1 METTQ
6 VRSLRERIDH
16 LEEEIRQ
23 MRDILMPPD
32 NPFLGRF
39 GLSPQQATIINALYK
54 NNGELPSKRL
64 DQLTVVFAKVTR
76 NEDLPLSY
84 GRARVVVS
92 KTRQKLRGYGI
103 CIVHHHGFGY
113 RISPE
118 DKQKLKDMLESA
130 D

>member
-1 METTQ
+1 METSQ
-6 VRSLRERIDH
+6 VRLLRERIDQ

-23 MRDILMPPD
+23 MREILMPPD

-54 NNGELPSKRL
+54 NNGELPTKRI
-64 DQLTVVFAKVTR
+64 DQLMLEYAHETR
-76 NEDLPLSY
+76 SEILSHSY
-84 GRARVVVS
+84 GRARVAVS
-92 KTRQKLRGYGI
+92 HTRRKLSRYGVS
-103 CIVHHHGFGY
+103 IVHHNGFGY
-113 RISPE
+113 RINQE